1 MKSGFKRTYS
11 VEQKN
16 WNFFFNIKGMR
27 ELDKSL
33 QIYVFLYKKQIYLRQ
48 FNELFY

>member
-1 MKSGFKRTYS
+1 MLERINVYYLQCVTKL
-11 VEQKN
+11 
-16 WNFFFNIKGMR
+16 FFSNIKSMT